1 MSKKAATKQKAD
13 IGAIVA
19 SMPPEFQAAL
29 NAYAAAKGK
38 NWVQK
43 LADDWHS
50 GRDASFP
57 EYGHIL
63 RQIRNSPEHGHALM
77 DTVDDA

>member
-1 MSKKAATKQKAD
+1 MNETIATEQKTD
-13 IGAIVA
+13 ISDVVA
-19 SMPPEFQAAL
+19 SMPPDFQAAL

-38 NWVQK
+38 DWVQK

-57 EYGHIL
+57 EHGHIL
-63 RQIRNSPEHGHALM
+63 RRIRNSPEHGHAIML
-77 DTVDDA
+77 TVDDA